1 MNIREALQQ
10 QAPSL
15 ALQRS
20 AADEI
25 ARLDAEVKNA
35 GAAFN
40 AAINFAIEQGTEA
53 AVFLNS
59 WREGDTHEWPQFTAN
74 VA

>member
-1 MNIREALQQ
+1 MKLREALQV

-25 ARLDAEVKNA
+25 ARLDAEVTRLDNLA
-35 GAAFN
+35 DAYRTI
-40 AAINFAIEQGTEA
+40 AIKIGEA
-53 AVFLNS
+53 ALN
-59 WREGDTHEWPQFTAN
+59 RPLVVQVVDNAKGLDLG
-74 VA
+74 